1 MIPIILVAS
10 NLRKINRFVDDFAKE
25 RKISENHIYKILPKT
40 KEFSID
46 QIREIKKEIIYSLT
60 EERLFVLYDFQSSSL
75 EAQNAFLKTLE
86 EAPDKIQFILVV
98 DNQYRL
104 IPTITSRSKT
114 IILDK
119 TQLPA
124 VDKDTAEHLD
134 ELLEGHTLQ
143 GQTLKG
149 MSLGIFG
156 LEKDNLIDQLM
167 VYFRERLSKDPK
179 AAKVLKEIIKV
190 GSLIKLNNLDP
201 RLATDHLFIFI
212 KQTYK

>member
-10 NLRKINRFVDDFAKE
+10 NLRKVNSFVDNLAND

-60 EERLFVLYDFQSSSL
+60 EERIFILYDFQSSSL

-98 DNQYRL
+98 DSQHRL
-104 IPTITSRSKT
+104 IPTIVSRSKI

-119 TQLPA
+119 NKPSI
-124 VDKDTAEHLD
+124 VNKDTQIFIDSLIKDHSLKIFS
-134 ELLEGHTLQ
+134 LEYN
-143 GQTLKG
+143 
-149 MSLGIFG
+149 
-156 LEKDNLIDQLM
+156 DLIDQLV
-167 VYFRERLSKDPK
+167 VYFKEKMAKDPK

-190 GSLIKLNNLDP
+190 NALIKSNNLDP
-201 RLATDHLFIFI
+201 RLATDHLLIFI
-212 KQTYK
+212 HSIYSIN